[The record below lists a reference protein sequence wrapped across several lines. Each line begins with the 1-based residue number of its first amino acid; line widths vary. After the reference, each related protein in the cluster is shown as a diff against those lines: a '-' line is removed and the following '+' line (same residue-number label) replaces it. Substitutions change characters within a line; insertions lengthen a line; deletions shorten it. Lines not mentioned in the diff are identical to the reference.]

1 MTDTLSA
8 HGNGAGNDTGA
19 PARRQSKRV
28 EVADRAPPAQPQQPK
43 P

>member
-1 MTDTLSA
+1 MGTVLVTTPA
-8 HGNGAGNDTGA
+8 HPD
-19 PARRQSKRV
+19 RRQSKRV